1 MKNHGPEFDERDDRC
16 GCLGAG
22 CAMLGCACMILGAAV
37 MVTFLLKLFKLMAA

>member
-1 MKNHGPEFDERDDRC
+1 MNDFSESDDRG

-37 MVTFLLKLFKLMAA
+37 LVTFLLKLFKLMAA